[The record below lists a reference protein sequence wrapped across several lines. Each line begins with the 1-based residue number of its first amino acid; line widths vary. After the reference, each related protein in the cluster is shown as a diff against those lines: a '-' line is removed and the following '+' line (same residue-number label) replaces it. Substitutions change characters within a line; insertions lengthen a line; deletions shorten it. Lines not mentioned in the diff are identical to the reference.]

1 MSLFQY
7 ALEQALLFFP
17 PAPSHATARL
27 SGLISDCIMLP

>member
-7 ALEQALLFFP
+7 ALEQALLFP
-17 PAPSHATARL
+17 PAPSHATVRL